1 MLMVNSMSMENPYG
15 CEYHYAIVNIY
26 VLVNILEKIF
36 AKGSKIAHFLKEEK
50 EEKRRKEMN
59 LMPRWHY
66 FFHNAISIDY
76 ITSNM

>member
-1 MLMVNSMSMENPYG
+1 MLMVNSMPMENPYG

-26 VLVNILEKIF
+26 VLVNILEKNI
-36 AKGSKIAHFLKEEK
+36 AKGLKIAHFLKEEK
-50 EEKRRKEMN
+50 EEKRRKEIK

-66 FFHNAISIDY
+66 FVNAISSDY